1 MGDLRKSDAERRISA
16 KAAGQ
21 EGVVSLGQAVDA
33 GMSVRSAQ
41 RSPWLHRV
49 TPGVYAVG
57 HTSLSQRAYLWVAH
71 LATGA
76 TISDESAAWDW
87 GLLPKLTAPV
97 HVTTAGHNRDRPGIK
112 VHHRTRISPVDRDG
126 LPVTSVAETLN
137 TLPPNQLMRALR
149 EARYLGVLRP
159 RELTGRAKRGWER
172 ISTVPPHR
180 TRSELEHRL
189 LDVCDTHGFPH
200 PLVNH
205 SVDGLERARP

>member
-16 KAAGQ
+16 KAAAQ
-21 EGVVSLGQAVDA
+21 EGVVSLGQA
-33 GMSVRSAQ
+33 
-41 RSPWLHRV
+41 
-49 TPGVYAVG
+49 
-57 HTSLSQRAYLWVAH
+57 
-71 LATGA
+71 A

-112 VHHRTRISPVDRDG
+112 VHHRTRITPVDRDG